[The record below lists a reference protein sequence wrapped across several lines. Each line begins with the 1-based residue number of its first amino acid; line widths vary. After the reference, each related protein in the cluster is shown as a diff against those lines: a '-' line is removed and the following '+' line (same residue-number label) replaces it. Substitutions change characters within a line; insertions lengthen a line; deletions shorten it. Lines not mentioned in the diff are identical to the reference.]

1 MNKVLLIGIGGT
13 YNYGCEAI
21 VRGTVTMLRSRWPD
35 IEIVLATPRPGD
47 DGNRLSN
54 CGINFLPRNFNRYS
68 LSNLTRKVLSI
79 AGIDWQ
85 PRIDDLSLLKDVD
98 AVFSIGGDIYTLNE
112 SNGFNAAL
120 AKFGNAVVQRG
131 LPYILWGASVGPF
144 TKNPRAENFF
154 AKHLKGITGIV
165 AREEGT
171 ITYLKSIG
179 VVDNVFSVPDPAFS
193 VAPGIVKVWNAC
205 TNRPKIGINLSP
217 LSVKHLG
224 LTPEAATKSHAKAI
238 ERIILACDAEI
249 ILLPHV
255 VCAFNPID
263 DDLAYLSKIRD
274 AIPECSRKNVSLVD
288 NDPGFIGLKKMLV
301 RCDVVVAARMHCAI
315 NAMTAHVPT
324 LLLSYSQKSKGMAE
338 FVYGE
343 RSLVITLDRFNEHNI
358 EAEIKNL
365 LNKKEDIHLL
375 LRQTIPKIQDLQ
387 SKYNFDFLTN

>member
-21 VRGTVTMLRSRWPD
+21 VRGTVSILRSRWPD
-35 IEIVLATPRPGD
+35 IEIVLATPRPED
-47 DGNRLSN
+47 DGNRLSD

-68 LSNLTRKVLSI
+68 LPNLTRKVLSI

-85 PRIDDLSLLKDVD
+85 PCMDDLSLLKDVD

-112 SNGFNAAL
+112 RNGFNATL
-120 AKFGNAVVQRG
+120 AKFGNAVMQRG
-131 LPYILWGASVGPF
+131 VPYILWGASVGPF
-144 TKNPRAENFF
+144 SKKPRAEIFYS
-154 AKHLKGITGIV
+154 KHLKGITGIV
-165 AREEGT
+165 AREEDT
-171 ITYLKSIG
+171 ITYLRSIG

-193 VAPGIVKVWNAC
+193 VAPGIVKVWND
-205 TNRPKIGINLSP
+205 NPKRPKIGINLSP
-217 LSVKHLG
+217 LSVRHLG
-224 LTPEAATKSHAKAI
+224 LTAEATIKSHAKAI
-238 ERIILACDAEI
+238 ERIILSCDAEI

-263 DDLAYLSKIRD
+263 DDLAYLSKVRD
-274 AIPECSRKNVSLVD
+274 AIPEWTRKNVSLVD
-288 NDPGFIGLKKMLV
+288 NDPGFIGLKKTLV
-301 RCDVVVAARMHCAI
+301 GCDVVVAARMHCAI

-343 RSLVITLDRFNEHNI
+343 RSLVISLDRFDELYI
-358 EAEIKNL
+358 EAEIKNV

-375 LRQTIPKIQDLQ
+375 LRQKIPTIQDLQ
-387 SKYNFDFLTN
+387 SKYNFDFSIN